1 MPRYQVFY
9 LRDTQVQK
17 FRNAA
22 PKEKPYSLRIK
33 DYEEGETI
41 EAPTPYA
48 LWKQFQE
55 VEGTRE
61 RPFAV
66 GDVLE
71 SDESEL
77 LVLNFW
83 GFDEAQWRA
92 AEDSFEE
99 GELQALAASAGTV
112 GEEPRLLS
120 ESPGPSV

>member
-9 LRDTQVQK
+9 LRDTQVQR
-17 FRNAA
+17 FRNAV
-22 PKEKPYSLRIK
+22 PKEKPYHLRIK
-33 DYEEGETI
+33 DYDEGETI

-48 LWKQFQE
+48 LWKQLQE
-55 VEGTRE
+55 GEGTTE
-61 RPFAV
+61 RPFGV

-92 AEDSFEE
+92 AEGSVEE
-99 GELQALAASAGTV
+99 GELQTVAASAGTV
-112 GEEPRLLS
+112 GEEPPA
-120 ESPGPSV
+120 E

>member
-22 PKEKPYSLRIK
+22 PKEKPYSLQIK

-41 EAPTPYA
+41 EASTPYA
-48 LWKQFQE
+48 VWKQLQE
-55 VEGTRE
+55 AEGTKE

-66 GDVLE
+66 GDVLQ
-71 SDESEL
+71 SDESEP

-83 GFDEAQWRA
+83 GFDEAQWQA
-92 AEDSFEE
+92 TEGTVEE

-112 GEEPRLLS
+112 GEEPPA
-120 ESPGPSV
+120 E

>member
-22 PKEKPYSLRIK
+22 PGEKPYHLRSK
-33 DYEEGETI
+33 DYDEGETI
-41 EAPTPYA
+41 EASTPYA
-48 LWKQFQE
+48 LWKKLQE
-55 VEGTRE
+55 DEGTTE
-61 RPFAV
+61 RPFGV

-83 GFDEAQWRA
+83 GFDKAQWQV
-92 AEDSFEE
+92 AEGSVEE
-99 GELQALAASAGTV
+99 GELQTLAASVGTA
-112 GEEPRLLS
+112 GEEPSAS
-120 ESPGPSV
+120 ESTEPPV

>member
-9 LRDTQVQK
+9 LRDTQAQR

-33 DYEEGETI
+33 DYDEGETI

-48 LWKQFQE
+48 LWKQLQE
-55 VEGTRE
+55 GEGARE
-61 RPFAV
+61 RPFGV

-83 GFDEAQWRA
+83 GFDEAQWQD
-92 AEDSFEE
+92 AEDSAEE
-99 GELQALAASAGTV
+99 GELQTLAGSARTV
-112 GEEPRLLS
+112 GEEPPA
-120 ESPGPSV
+120 E